1 MKNARTRKRST
12 SEKRKRSSSRSK
24 DDDLLIKALNQKVV
38 SDKQI
43 LISKEQYEEL
53 LATRSSYKELQSKLH
68 STESSYAKLQE
79 EYNKLLS
86 NNSHSLQGSFIS
98 SQPEQQ
104 KLIDNLK
111 NSFSDID
118 QVLKLKSRAG
128 RRYLSTALKSL
139 QEIELAIEPNLKVPK
154 TREVFRRLVTSL
166 QDLMNMFNDSGKNL
180 DHDDDPET
188 ENLKLRK
195 EITGLRDKVQGYK
208 ESLNRL
214 QEQTKLMKKRM
225 MESSGKRNI
234 EEQESRIE
242 MLEHEN
248 EILAQH
254 VKSLQATLTEQC
266 QIIGHLKEAFQA
278 IQVARPENTTPTP
291 KRLDLLMS
299 RNSQDEYLQD
309 EIDTLDLEIQQ
320 LQQSL
325 QKALSTN

>member
-1 MKNARTRKRST
+1 MKNTRTRKRST
-12 SEKRKRSSSRSK
+12 SEKRKRSTSRNK

-43 LISKEQYEEL
+43 LISKDQYDEL
-53 LATRSSYKELQSKLH
+53 LSIRSSYKELQSKLH
-68 STESSYAKLQE
+68 STECSYAKLQD

-86 NNSHSLQGSFIS
+86 ANSHSLQGSFIS
-98 SQPEQQ
+98 SNQDQQ

-118 QVLKLKSRAG
+118 QVLRLKSRAG
-128 RRYLSTALKSL
+128 RKYLNQALKSL
-139 QEIELAIEPNLKVPK
+139 KEIEIVLEPSLKIAK
-154 TREVFRRLVTSL
+154 TREHFRKLVTSL
-166 QDLMNMFNDSGKNL
+166 QDLMSMFNESNAETDQSEDL
-180 DHDDDPET
+180 ET

-225 MESSGKRNI
+225 METSGKRNV
-234 EEQESRIE
+234 EEQETRIE

-254 VKSLQATLTEQC
+254 VKSLQSTLTEQC

-278 IQVARPENTTPTP
+278 IQLTRTETTTPTP
-291 KRLDLLMS
+291 KQIDLFMS
-299 RNSQDEYLQD
+299 RTSKDEYLQD

-325 QKALSTN
+325 QKALSNN